1 MAIPGWGTIAGGIMK
16 IGSFLGKGVNAL
28 GGGTDGMCVCAG
40 TKVFTSTGKV
50 VNIED
55 LQKKE
60 GIIGWN
66 EGTKEI
72 KPQTIHNFIEPR

>member
-1 MAIPGWGTIAGGIMK
+1 MAIPGWGTLAGGIMK
-16 IGSFLGKGVNAL
+16 AGALLGKGMNAL

-40 TKVFTSTGKV
+40 TKVFTSSGKV

-55 LQKKE
+55 LQKEE

-72 KPQTIHNFIEPR
+72 KP